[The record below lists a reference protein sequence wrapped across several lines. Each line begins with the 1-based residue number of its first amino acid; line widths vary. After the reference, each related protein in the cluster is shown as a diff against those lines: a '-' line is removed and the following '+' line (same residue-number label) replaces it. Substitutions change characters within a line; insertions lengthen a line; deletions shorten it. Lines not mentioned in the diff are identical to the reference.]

1 VLVGELKLEKEM
13 EMKKMEMKKMEMK
26 KMEMKKMEMKKMEMK
41 KMKLRFAEGE
51 CNHFVL
57 AHAPEVLWEAIMS

>member
-1 VLVGELKLEKEM
+1 MLVGELKLEKEM
-13 EMKKMEMKKMEMK
+13 EMKKM
-26 KMEMKKMEMKKMEMK
+26 
-41 KMKLRFAEGE
+41 KLCFAEGG